1 MMGHSPGNK
10 RVSRLF
16 PVITDGATGC
26 SLLESNPLGRRFLHG
41 ATSRI
46 LLSWAILFDAA
57 TLLSVFGPGEKN
69 DDDIE

>member
-1 MMGHSPGNK
+1 MPRARSFCLLL
-10 RVSRLF
+10 VSGFR
-16 PVITDGATGC
+16 PSHGQTG
-26 SLLESNPLGRRFLHG
+26 SNPLGRRFLHG

-57 TLLSVFGPGEKN
+57 TLLSVFEPGEKN

>member
-1 MMGHSPGNK
+1 MIRLRLLAATPSTGLSHSASNG
-10 RVSRLF
+10 
-16 PVITDGATGC
+16 PVG
-26 SLLESNPLGRRFLHG
+26 SNPLGRRFLHG

-57 TLLSVFGPGEKN
+57 TLLSVFEPGEKN

>member
-1 MMGHSPGNK
+1 MTTPA
-10 RVSRLF
+10 RVRGS
-16 PVITDGATGC
+16 DTGRQ
-26 SLLESNPLGRRFLHG
+26 LQDDEPLGSNPLGRRFLHG

-57 TLLSVFGPGEKN
+57 TLLSVFEPGEKN